1 MRRKNDV
8 KQTGRYKRV
17 NAYVMILKQI
27 IENWFDVLRLYLY
40 MSVEIHMNFAS
51 YNNSFNPA
59 EILYKNFLNIFH
71 RINIKIKKQW

>member
-1 MRRKNDV
+1 MFLDKFMRRKNDV

-40 MSVEIHMNFAS
+40 MSV
-51 YNNSFNPA
+51 
-59 EILYKNFLNIFH
+59 LYIYIYKISLFLNFYVNSMKNIQKIF
-71 RINIKIKKQW
+71 I